1 MAPPEVFAATAH
13 FLEFLGLLLAIGSLV
28 VLRLARLEP
37 RIAWAEP
44 PLRNVVAGTLAGGLG
59 LVAAGPPRSAL
70 PTFCRPGCGRAAS
83 WSWLCCSRRGDV
95 ETPRRGC

>member
-44 PLRNVVAGTLAGGLG
+44 PLRNVVAGTPPGVVGL
-59 LVAAGPPRSAL
+59 LAAGPPPPLLLGAAPPPSPRGVAAGL
-70 PTFCRPGCGRAAS
+70 RVIVPPPPPPGLA
-83 WSWLCCSRRGDV
+83 
-95 ETPRRGC
+95 